1 MFEKT
6 GSTKHITEMAKLIT
20 VCKYI
25 LVLQKLKCWVFILF
39 VISKDFFEEINNSE
53 KINVEIS
60 GGPIRLDDTA
70 PRPAQILRSPAD
82 QRNLW
87 EQFTLDS

>member
-1 MFEKT
+1 MFEQT
-6 GSTKHITEMAKLIT
+6 VQTKHNTEMAKLIT

-25 LVLQKLKCWVFILF
+25 LVLQKLKCCVFFLF
-39 VISKDFFEEINNSE
+39 VISKDFFEEIDNSE
-53 KINVEIS
+53 KINVKIS
-60 GGPIRLDDTA
+60 GGLIRLDDTA

-87 EQFTLDS
+87 EKFTLDS

>member
-1 MFEKT
+1 MFEQ
-6 GSTKHITEMAKLIT
+6 TKHITEMAKLIT

-25 LVLQKLKCWVFILF
+25 LVLQKLKCWVYILC
-39 VISKDFFEEINNSE
+39 VISKDFFEEIDNSE

-60 GGPIRLDDTA
+60 GGLIRLDVNA
-70 PRPAQILRSPAD
+70 PQLAQILRSPAD

-87 EQFTLDS
+87 EKFTLDS